1 MPKQAR
7 LVKKEKPATY
17 LARTITDQ
25 QEQIDLARAENIRL
39 QGLLKDHNELSG
51 PEHNFS
57 SLGSAA
63 KPKKEVQELE
73 KQNQALE
80 RQVLQL
86 KSQSTSLAQKLDEE
100 VAKAEAERV
109 RALGLKSQELEELK
123 AQNRALLI
131 QIERLHSEVQ
141 AERSQH
147 ARVVERLTE

>member
-25 QEQIDLARAENIRL
+25 QEQIDLAKAENIRL

>member
-17 LARTITDQ
+17 LARTINDQ

-63 KPKKEVQELE
+63 KPNKEVQELE
-73 KQNQALE
+73 KQNKALE

-123 AQNRALLI
+123 AQNQALLK

-147 ARVVERLTE
+147 AREVERLTE